1 MEGGQ
6 DVSFGRSN
14 GIGIGCEKERRGGGK
29 GNFASRYPP
38 RDFCSCKS
46 RMKSKEG
53 SVLKDR

>member
-1 MEGGQ
+1 MEGGT
-6 DVSFGRSN
+6 GRFVRSIKRDRDRLRK
-14 GIGIGCEKERRGGGK
+14 GEEGGK

>member
-1 MEGGQ
+1 MEGGA
-6 DVSFGRSN
+6 GRFVRSIKRDRDRLRK
-14 GIGIGCEKERRGGGK
+14 GEEGRK